1 MNRFICKIHFR
12 FKIKSFT
19 ENANLI
25 ESIKLLNN
33 NELLNIIELLIHIY
47 IYIER
52 RILMTT
58 VFSLIFFL

>member
-1 MNRFICKIHFR
+1 MNRFICKIHFW

-19 ENANLI
+19 ENTNLI

-47 IYIER
+47 IYISKEG
-52 RILMTT
+52 
-58 VFSLIFFL
+58 F

>member
-1 MNRFICKIHFR
+1 MNRFICKIHFW

-19 ENANLI
+19 ENTNLI